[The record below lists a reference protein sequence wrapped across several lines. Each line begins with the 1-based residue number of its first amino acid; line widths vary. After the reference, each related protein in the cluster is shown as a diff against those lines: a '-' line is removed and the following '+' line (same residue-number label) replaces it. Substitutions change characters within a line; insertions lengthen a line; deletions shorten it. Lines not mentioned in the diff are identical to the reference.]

1 LFKQMEV
8 ISNSSNIKRFRVSP
22 VGVNTSEAEVARKKM
37 KKMKAFHIPDLYKSS
52 IIGGIKETR
61 RLQDKLKKDYTP
73 TVLDYG
79 TVKFLISRHF
89 GFCYG
94 VENAVEIA
102 YRTIEENADKRIFL
116 LSEMIHNPDVN
127 ADLLSR
133 GVKFIMDTAGNQL
146 IAWGELTPEDVVI
159 VPAFGTTVE
168 IQRRLSEIGINAYQ
182 YDTTCPFVEKVWN
195 RATAIGQK
203 DYTIVVHGKPTHEE
217 TRATFSHSKENAP
230 TIVVKNMAQTIELA
244 KYITGE
250 KPSEQFYEEFRGQFS
265 EGFDVTKDL
274 QRIGV
279 VNQTTMLASDTQG
292 IADYLKQIMIQKYNI
307 EGTDVTAYFADT
319 RDTLCYATNDNQ
331 SATYGLLNENA
342 DLAIVAGGYNSS
354 NTSHLVELC
363 EQKLPTYFISS
374 ADKILSENLISH
386 FDLHEKVEKISKDF
400 IPNKDQVTIML
411 TCGASCPDAVVESIL
426 LRLHSFFPEALPVV
440 A

>member
-1 LFKQMEV
+1 MEV
-8 ISNSSNIKRFRVSP
+8 ISNSSNIKRFRVNAP
-22 VGVNTSEAEVARKKM
+22 EADNARKKM

-102 YRTIEENADKRIFL
+102 YRTIEQNADKRIFL

-146 IAWGELTPEDVVI
+146 IAWEELTSEDVVI

-168 IQRRLSEIGINAYQ
+168 IQNRLSEIGINAYQ

-230 TIVVKNMAQTIELA
+230 TIVVKNMAQTVELA
-244 KYITGE
+244 KYMTGE
-250 KPSEQFYEEFRGQFS
+250 KTSEQFYEEFAGQFS

-292 IADYLKQIMIQKYNI
+292 IADYLKQMMIQKHNI

-331 SATYGLLNENA
+331 SATYGLLKEEA

-363 EQKLPTYFISS
+363 EHKLPTYFISS
-374 ADKILSENLISH
+374 AEKILSENLISH
-386 FDLHEKVEKISKDF
+386 FDLHAKIEKITKDF
-400 IPNKDQVTIML
+400 IPKKAQVTIML

-426 LRLHSFFPEALPVV
+426 LRLHSFFPEAEPIVE

>member
-1 LFKQMEV
+1 MEV
-8 ISNSSNIKRFRVSP
+8 ISNSSDIELFRVDTP
-22 VGVNTSEAEVARKKM
+22 SEGDARRKM
-37 KKMKAFHIPDLYKSS
+37 KKMKSFQIPDLYKST
-52 IIGGIKETR
+52 IIGGIKEKR
-61 RLQDKLKKDYTP
+61 RLEDKLKKDFTP

-79 TVKFLISRHF
+79 VVRFLISRHF

-102 YRTIEENADKRIFL
+102 YRTIEENPDKRIFL

-133 GVKFIMDTAGNQL
+133 GVSFIMDTSGKQL
-146 IAWGELTPEDVVI
+146 IPWEELTANDVVI

-168 IQRRLSEIGINAYQ
+168 IQQRLSDIGINAYQ

-203 DYTIVVHGKPTHEE
+203 DYTIVVHGKPAHEE
-217 TRATFSHSKENAP
+217 TRATFSHAKENAP
-230 TIVVKNMAQTIELA
+230 TIVVKDMKQTTELA

-250 KPSEQFYEEFRGQFS
+250 KPTEQFYEEFKGQYS
-265 EGFDVTKDL
+265 EGFDVKKDL

-292 IADYLKQIMIQKYNI
+292 IADYLKQIMIQQYSI
-307 EGTDVTAYFADT
+307 EGSDVTAYFADT

-331 SATYGLLNENA
+331 SATYGLLKEEA
-342 DLAIVAGGYNSS
+342 DLVVVAGGYNSS

-374 ADKILSENLISH
+374 ADKILTENLISH
-386 FDLHEKVEKISKDF
+386 FDLHSKTEKHTSDF
-400 IPNKDQVTIML
+400 LPKKQPVTIML

-426 LRLHSFFPEALPVV
+426 LKLHSFFPDAQPIQG
-440 A
+440 

>member
-1 LFKQMEV
+1 MEV
-8 ISNSSNIKRFRVSP
+8 ISNSSDIKRFRVEFP
-22 VGVNTSEAEVARKKM
+22 LEIEARKKM
-37 KKMKAFHIPDLYKSS
+37 KKMKSFHIPDLYKSS
-52 IIGGIKETR
+52 IIGNIKETR
-61 RLQDKLKKDYTP
+61 RVHDKLKKDFSP
-73 TVLDYG
+73 TVLNYG
-79 TVKFLISRHF
+79 PVKFLISRHF

-102 YRTIEENADKRIFL
+102 YKTIEENQGKRIFL

-127 ADLLSR
+127 EDLLSR
-133 GVKFIMDTAGNQL
+133 GVKFIMDTDGNQL
-146 IAWGELTPEDVVI
+146 IAWETLTPEDVVI

-168 IQRRLSEIGINAYQ
+168 IQNRLESIGINPYQ

-250 KPSEQFYEEFRGQFS
+250 KPAEEFYIEFEGQFS
-265 EGFDVTKDL
+265 EGFDITKDL
-274 QRIGV
+274 KRIGV

-292 IADYLKQIMIQKYNI
+292 IADYLKQIMIQKYDI
-307 EGTDVTAYFADT
+307 AGSDVTAYFADT

-331 SATYGLLNENA
+331 AATYGLLKEEA

-363 EQKLPTYFISS
+363 EHKLPTYFISS
-374 ADKILSENLISH
+374 ADKILTDNLISH
-386 FDLHEKVEKISKDF
+386 FDLHTKTEKITKDF
-400 IPNKDQVTIML
+400 LPDKEQVTIML

-426 LRLHSFFPEALPVV
+426 LRLHSFFSDASIVN
-440 A
+440 

>member
-1 LFKQMEV
+1 MEV
-8 ISNSSNIKRFRVSP
+8 ITNSSDFKRFRVQLPS
-22 VGVNTSEAEVARKKM
+22 AEETRRKM

-52 IIGGIKETR
+52 IIGGIKESR
-61 RLQDKLKKDYTP
+61 RMQDKLKKDFTP

-102 YRTIEENADKRIFL
+102 YKTIEENQDKRIFL

-127 ADLLSR
+127 EDLLSR

-146 IAWGELTPEDVVI
+146 IAWEKLTPEDVVI
-159 VPAFGTTVE
+159 VPAFGTTIE
-168 IQRRLSEIGINAYQ
+168 IQNRLAAIGIDAYQ

-195 RATAIGQK
+195 RAMAIGQK
-203 DYTIVVHGKPTHEE
+203 NYTIVVHGKPAHEE

-250 KPSEQFYEEFRGQFS
+250 KPSPQFYEEFEGQFS
-265 EGFDVTKDL
+265 EGFDIEKDL

-292 IADYLKQIMIQKYNI
+292 IADYLKQIIIKKYGI
-307 EGTDVTAYFADT
+307 EGSDVTAYFADT

-331 SATYGLLNENA
+331 AATYGLLKEKA

-363 EQKLPTYFISS
+363 EHKLPTYFISS
-374 ADKILSENLISH
+374 ADKILNHNLISH
-386 FDLHEKVEKISKDF
+386 WDLHNKIEKITKNFMPD
-400 IPNKDQVTIML
+400 KQEVTIML

-426 LRLHSFFPEALPVV
+426 LKLHSFFPNASPIDG
-440 A
+440 